1 MGFFLKG
8 GVLLSDT
15 DSSSAL
21 LRELKEE
28 TGSAQYRIIKQS
40 DEKICFEFPS
50 ALKEKLGYD
59 SQESFMEAGAT
70 TRIGLIYHECF
81 RGSSYIITDNLS
93 PEQLQVNFIK

>member
-28 TGSAQYRIIKQS
+28 TGSAQYRIIKQF

-59 SQESFMEAGAT
+59 SQESFMEAGQQPN
-70 TRIGLIYHECF
+70 RI
-81 RGSSYIITDNLS
+81 NL
-93 PEQLQVNFIK
+93 P